1 MEQTYELLKLFYK
14 IKKGSITNI
23 PAEYIGDIENS
34 IEYCEIERI
43 LLNKEQIYCPNCG
56 GLRKH
61 NLCLKYDSYTGTGA
75 FNEMSHMS
83 ILGRCKRDSNAPT
96 NYEEFKNF
104 VYKNLVE
111 TKRIIL
117 ILGCCLQCENEVV
130 INIYNENDE
139 INMVKLYECGGGT
152 ATQNTPESVKYYLD
166 EAFKCKTMGAYT
178 GAVAMYRTALEN
190 LLYDKGYQKGMLKDK
205 IKAFEKEKEDNT
217 APRWADVVDEDI
229 LDKIRDLGNW
239 AVHPNKGDIT
249 KQQHLQDE
257 ELIECLDDVFKYLL
271 DEIYEKEIKK
281 SSLLET
287 LKKKK
292 KDLNNI
298 K

>member
-1 MEQTYELLKLFYK
+1 MEQTYELLKLFYQ
-14 IKKGSITNI
+14 IKKGSITKI
-23 PAEYIGDIENS
+23 PVGHIADIENS
-34 IEYCEIERI
+34 IEYCEIEKI
-43 LLNKEQIYCPNCG
+43 FHNKAQIYCPKCG
-56 GLRKH
+56 GTRKH
-61 NLCLKYDSYTGTGA
+61 KLNLEFDACTSTGY
-75 FNEMSHMS
+75 FNEMSHTA
-83 ILGRCKRDSNAPT
+83 ILSESKKDCNAPT

-104 VYKNLVE
+104 VYKNLVK
-111 TKRIIL
+111 TKRTIL
-117 ILGCCLQCENEVV
+117 IIGRCLQCDNEVV
-130 INIYNENDE
+130 ITIYNENDE
-139 INMVKLYECGGGT
+139 INMVKLYECGGSI
-152 ATQNTPESVKYYLD
+152 ATQHTPESVKYYLD
-166 EAFKCKTMGAYT
+166 EAYKCNTMGAYT

-205 IKAFEKEKEDNT
+205 IKAFEKEKEENK

-281 SSLLET
+281 NSLLET

-292 KDLNNI
+292 KVLNNR